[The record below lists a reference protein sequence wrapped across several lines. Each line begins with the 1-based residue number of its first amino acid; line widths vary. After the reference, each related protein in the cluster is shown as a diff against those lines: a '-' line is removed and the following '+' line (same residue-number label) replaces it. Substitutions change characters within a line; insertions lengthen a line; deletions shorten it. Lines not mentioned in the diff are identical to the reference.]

1 MFHIY
6 AFNCELYV
14 YFNLTSILNWGFLLL
29 EECWK
34 KQTNKKP
41 HRTISFF
48 KKKKKQLQIFL

>member
-34 KQTNKKP
+34 KQTKN
-41 HRTISFF
+41 HTEQLAFS